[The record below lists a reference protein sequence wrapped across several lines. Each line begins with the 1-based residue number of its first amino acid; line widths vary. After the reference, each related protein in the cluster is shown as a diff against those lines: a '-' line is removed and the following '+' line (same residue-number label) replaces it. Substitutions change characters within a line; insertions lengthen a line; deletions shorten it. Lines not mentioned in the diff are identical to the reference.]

1 MVFYIIA
8 DTTPSATVQP
18 ARAGP
23 GSHYSRRDLAGALL
37 GWSVPDCQKHG
48 ARRRASTWP
57 TERSCGAQTARHRAT
72 GNGGTVDSAPPVC
85 ATNLVTTL
93 KPACLP
99 SSERAAANRV
109 LVVDT
114 RGMSTTV
121 APGSSHQSWPERRV
135 VVRSGSGP
143 AIRAGW
149 LQLSTRLHGF
159 MFKISRFIARPLIR
173 VDPLDVSRGTRCIII
188 Q

>member
-1 MVFYIIA
+1 MVR
-8 DTTPSATVQP
+8 
-18 ARAGP
+18 ARLPEA
-23 GSHYSRRDLAGALL
+23 RR
-37 GWSVPDCQKHG
+37 P
-48 ARRRASTWP
+48 RRASTWP

-173 VDPLDVSRGTRCIII
+173 VGPLDVSRGVSAVWETVTLRPAPGALHSQMWLQRSSCNGSTECMP
-188 Q
+188 